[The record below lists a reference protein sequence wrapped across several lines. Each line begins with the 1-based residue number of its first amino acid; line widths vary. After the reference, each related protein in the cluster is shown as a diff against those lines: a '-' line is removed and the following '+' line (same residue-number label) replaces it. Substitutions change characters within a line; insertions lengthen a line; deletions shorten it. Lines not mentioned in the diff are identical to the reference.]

1 MYYRRLQQQK
11 EILFALK
18 NRFLPWKPD
27 WNLTAHIF
35 LLLKPLVPASSSAW
49 HTQALELWSHQDLK
63 MLKFSCLGIWK
74 ALFYP
79 SVAGL
84 SYMEA
89 FRWCSNIR
97 SSSRTYRQALHICIF
112 ISFSHWKWL
121 KESKFAYRTYSQYIS
136 QKKNLF
142 LLRTF
147 LLLTS
152 LAHPTSRKRNNLK
165 RNNLK
170 LQSGESVICDTDLWI
185 CNFTATLQ
193 VSVKPSWMSLLHPQQ
208 HHLLSQTL
216 TVMSHNGLPTDKC
229 KTPG

>member
-1 MYYRRLQQQK
+1 
-11 EILFALK
+11 
-18 NRFLPWKPD
+18 
-27 WNLTAHIF
+27 
-35 LLLKPLVPASSSAW
+35 
-49 HTQALELWSHQDLK
+49 
-63 MLKFSCLGIWK
+63 
-74 ALFYP
+74 
-79 SVAGL
+79 
-84 SYMEA
+84 MEA

-97 SSSRTYRQALHICIF
+97 SSSRTHKQALRICIF
-112 ISFSHWKWL
+112 ISFILEMRERKQICLWNILISIFSIYF
-121 KESKFAYRTYSQYIS
+121 SK
-136 QKKNLF
+136 KKFF
-142 LLRTF
+142 LLRAF

-165 RNNLK
+165 F
-170 LQSGESVICDTDLWI
+170 QSGESVIFDTDLWI